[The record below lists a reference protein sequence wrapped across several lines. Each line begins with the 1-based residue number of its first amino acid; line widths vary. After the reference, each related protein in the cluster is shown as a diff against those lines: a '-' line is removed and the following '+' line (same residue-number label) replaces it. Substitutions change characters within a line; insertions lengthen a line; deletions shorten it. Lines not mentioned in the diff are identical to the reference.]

1 MNINEQIKTLNPSV
15 APALFRRLM
24 RDDDV
29 AYLRDGDGII
39 GFEILPDS
47 KPISGFALIGMR
59 KHTILSFRGEEK
71 PLRLIIFPSMDK
83 LFNPSMELL
92 SLSAKKIFIDS
103 DSFTG
108 EILGEGTV
116 AELSRELTPPEKDV
130 ELPDNLTEKMIRIML
145 ADYSD
150 QEESDVE
157 PAHASPERFLPTDD
171 GADTV
176 VVGTR
181 DADVPKL
188 ENPYFNQGEMSQI
201 KGPADV
207 ISDQTFLSEHDIV
220 DFTTITFGVN
230 RELLMKL
237 LNNLL
242 LVTQGMTREK
252 RTEQFKLLVKR
263 LLMEKPEVITKHD

>member
-1 MNINEQIKTLNPSV
+1 MNIDEQIKTLNPSV

-39 GFEILPDS
+39 GFEILPSS
-47 KPISGFALIGMR
+47 KPISGFA
-59 KHTILSFRGEEK
+59 KK
-71 PLRLIIFPSMDK
+71 PLKLIIFPSMDK

-92 SLSAKKIFIDS
+92 TLSAKKVFIDS
-103 DSFTG
+103 DSFKG
-108 EILGEGTV
+108 EVLGEGTV

-150 QEESDVE
+150 QEESDIE
-157 PAHASPERFLPTDD
+157 PAHASPERFLPV
-171 GADTV
+171 GEEENSV
-176 VVGTR
+176 VV
-181 DADVPKL
+181 DVPTL
-188 ENPYFNQGEMSQI
+188 DNPYFSNDEFNQPTS
-201 KGPADV
+201 PADIV
-207 ISDQTFLSEHDIV
+207 DGQVFTSEHDVV

-242 LVTQGMTREK
+242 LVTQGMSREK

-263 LLMEKPEVITKHD
+263 LLVEKPEVITKHD

>member
-1 MNINEQIKTLNPSV
+1 MDINEQIKTLNPSV

-59 KHTILSFRGEEK
+59 KHTILSFRGEKK
-71 PLRLIIFPSMDK
+71 PLKLIIFPSMDK

-92 SLSAKKIFIDS
+92 TLSAKKVFIES
-103 DSFTG
+103 DTFNG
-108 EILGEGTV
+108 KILGEGTV

-150 QEESDVE
+150 QEESDIE
-157 PAHASPERFLPTDD
+157 PAHASPERFLPVGDD
-171 GADTV
+171 ESSV
-176 VVGTR
+176 VV
-181 DADVPKL
+181 DVPKL
-188 ENPYFNQGEMSQI
+188 DNPYFNQHDSDKPKEPS
-201 KGPADV
+201 DV
-207 ISDQTFLSEHDIV
+207 MDEQNFTSEHDVV

-242 LVTQGMTREK
+242 LVTQGMSREK

-263 LLMEKPEVITKHD
+263 LLVEKPEVITKHD

>member
-1 MNINEQIKTLNPSV
+1 MNINDQIKTLNPSV

-29 AYLRDGDGII
+29 AYLRDGDGIV
-39 GFEILPDS
+39 GFEIVPNS

-103 DSFTG
+103 DSFNG
-108 EILGEGTV
+108 QVLGEGTV

-157 PAHASPERFLPTDD
+157 PAHASPERFLPIGDD
-171 GADTV
+171 ENSV
-176 VVGTR
+176 VV
-181 DADVPKL
+181 DVPKL
-188 ENPYFNQGEMSQI
+188 DNPYFNQNDTLPVKS
-201 KGPADV
+201 P
-207 ISDQTFLSEHDIV
+207 SDIVDEQVFESEHDIV
-220 DFTTITFGVN
+220 DFATIRFGVN
-230 RELLMKL
+230 HELLMKL

-263 LLMEKPEVITKHD
+263 LLTEKPEVITKND

>member
-1 MNINEQIKTLNPSV
+1 MNISEQIKTLNPSV

-24 RDDDV
+24 REDDV

-59 KHTILSFRGEEK
+59 KHTILSFRGEKK
-71 PLRLIIFPSMDK
+71 PLKLIIFTYMDK

-92 SLSAKKIFIDS
+92 TLSAKKVFIES
-103 DSFTG
+103 DTFNG
-108 EILGEGTV
+108 KILGEGTV

-150 QEESDVE
+150 QEESDIE
-157 PAHASPERFLPTDD
+157 PAHASPERFLPVSDD
-171 GADTV
+171 ENSV
-176 VVGTR
+176 VV
-181 DADVPKL
+181 DVPKL
-188 ENPYFNQGEMSQI
+188 DNPYFNQYDDNKPKE
-201 KGPADV
+201 P
-207 ISDQTFLSEHDIV
+207 SDIMDEQNFTSEHDVV

-242 LVTQGMTREK
+242 LVTQGMSREK

-263 LLMEKPEVITKHD
+263 LLVEKPEVITKHD

>member
-39 GFEILPDS
+39 GFEILPNS
-47 KPISGFALIGMR
+47 KLISGFALIGMR

-71 PLRLIIFPSMDK
+71 PFRLIIFPSMDK

-157 PAHASPERFLPTDD
+157 PAHASPERFLPTND
-171 GADTV
+171 GESSSV
-176 VVGTR
+176 VV
-181 DADVPKL
+181 ADIPKL
-188 ENPYFNQGEMSQI
+188 ENPYFNQEEIPQVKS
-201 KGPADV
+201 PAD
-207 ISDQTFLSEHDIV
+207 IINEQMFSSEHDIV
-220 DFTTITFGVN
+220 DFTTMTFGVN

-263 LLMEKPEVITKHD
+263 LLIEKPEVITKHD

>member
-29 AYLRDGDGII
+29 SYLRDGDGII
-39 GFEILPDS
+39 GFEILHNS

-59 KHTILSFRGEEK
+59 KHTILSFRGEKK
-71 PLRLIIFPSMDK
+71 PLKLIIFPSMDK
-83 LFNPSMELL
+83 LFNPNMELL
-92 SLSAKKIFIDS
+92 TLSARKVFIDS
-103 DSFTG
+103 DDFKG
-108 EILGEGTV
+108 QVLGEGTV

-150 QEESDVE
+150 QEESDLS
-157 PAHASPERFLPTDD
+157 PAHASPARFLPSD
-171 GADTV
+171 GSENSVLVDI
-176 VVGTR
+176 
-181 DADVPKL
+181 PKL
-188 ENPYFNQGEMSQI
+188 DNPYFDQASS
-201 KGPADV
+201 KPKSPAD
-207 ISDQTFLSEHDIV
+207 ILDAQMFTSEHDVV
-220 DFTTITFGVN
+220 DFTTIKFGVN

-252 RTEQFKLLVKR
+252 RTEQFQLLVKR
-263 LLMEKPEVITKHD
+263 LLVEKPEVVTKYD

>member
-39 GFEILPDS
+39 GFEILPNS

-71 PLRLIIFPSMDK
+71 PLRLVIFPSMDK

-103 DSFTG
+103 DSFIG
-108 EILGEGTV
+108 KILGEGTV

-150 QEESDVE
+150 QEESDIE

-171 GADTV
+171 GESV
-176 VVGTR
+176 VVGAH
-181 DADVPKL
+181 DEGVPKL
-188 ENPYFNQGEMSQI
+188 ENPYFNQEEIPQV
-201 KGPADV
+201 KGPAD
-207 ISDQTFLSEHDIV
+207 IIDEQMFSSEHDIV

-263 LLMEKPEVITKHD
+263 LLMEKPEVIKKHD

>member
-1 MNINEQIKTLNPSV
+1 MDINEQIKTLNPSV

-59 KHTILSFRGEEK
+59 KHTILSFRGEKK
-71 PLRLIIFPSMDK
+71 PLKLIIFPSMDK

-92 SLSAKKIFIDS
+92 TLSAKKVFIES
-103 DSFTG
+103 DTFNG
-108 EILGEGTV
+108 KILGEGTV

-150 QEESDVE
+150 QEESDIE
-157 PAHASPERFLPTDD
+157 PAHASPERFLPVGDD
-171 GADTV
+171 ESSV
-176 VVGTR
+176 VV
-181 DADVPKL
+181 DVPKL
-188 ENPYFNQGEMSQI
+188 DNPYFNQHDSDKLKEPS
-201 KGPADV
+201 DV
-207 ISDQTFLSEHDIV
+207 MDEQNFTSEHDVV

-242 LVTQGMTREK
+242 LVTQGMSREK

-263 LLMEKPEVITKHD
+263 LLVEKPEVITKHD

>member
-59 KHTILSFRGEEK
+59 KHTILSFRGEKK
-71 PLRLIIFPSMDK
+71 PLKLIIFPSMDK

-92 SLSAKKIFIDS
+92 TLSAKKVFIES
-103 DSFTG
+103 DTFNG

-150 QEESDVE
+150 QEESDIE
-157 PAHASPERFLPTDD
+157 PAHASPERFLPVGDEENS
-171 GADTV
+171 V
-176 VVGTR
+176 VVE
-181 DADVPKL
+181 VPKL
-188 ENPYFNQGEMSQI
+188 DNPYFDPHDYDKQKE
-201 KGPADV
+201 P
-207 ISDQTFLSEHDIV
+207 SDIIDEQNFTSEHDVV
-220 DFTTITFGVN
+220 DFTTMTFGVN

-242 LVTQGMTREK
+242 LVTQGMSREK

-263 LLMEKPEVITKHD
+263 LLVEKPEVITKHD

>member
-1 MNINEQIKTLNPSV
+1 MSINEQIKTLNPSV

-29 AYLRDGDGII
+29 SYLRDGDGII
-39 GFEILPDS
+39 GFEISPDS
-47 KPISGFALIGMR
+47 TPISGFALIGMR
-59 KHTILSFRGEEK
+59 KHTILSFRGEKK
-71 PLRLIIFPSMDK
+71 PLKLIIFPSMDK

-92 SLSAKKIFIDS
+92 TLSAKKVFIDS
-103 DSFTG
+103 DSFDG
-108 EILGEGTV
+108 EVLGEGTV

-157 PAHASPERFLPTDD
+157 PAHASPERFLPPE
-171 GADTV
+171 GDTTAAV
-176 VVGTR
+176 V
-181 DADVPKL
+181 DIPELD
-188 ENPYFNQGEMSQI
+188 NPYFSKEEVKQPLE
-201 KGPADV
+201 PAD
-207 ISDQTFLSEHDIV
+207 IIDEKTFSSEHEVV
-220 DFTTITFGVN
+220 DFTTLTFGVN
-230 RELLMKL
+230 RDLLMKL

-263 LLMEKPEVITKHD
+263 LLVEKPEVITT